1 MGYRCYP
8 IKYDL
13 YLGFQ
18 PRVTNIN
25 HSFFTAETL
34 LTYYKSFHDLYQSS
48 VTKMTQFCQNMV
60 IRESKNSTHYVKTS
74 MTCADFRTFF
84 VFNESETLHR
94 NKSFNHKEFFSY
106 ETFEFFFHFYGE
118 CNSMAESFYGESPPH
133 TGQAYVGK
141 AYFGK
146 AFAIENEE
154 KKKASL
160 PRPEQMAD
168 LVQKMTYTKMILDRL
183 RQYKSL
189 ELKSLGKK

>member
-1 MGYRCYP
+1 M
-8 IKYDL
+8 KL
-13 YLGFQ
+13 LNF
-18 PRVTNIN
+18 
-25 HSFFTAETL
+25 SFIFMVNATQW
-34 LTYYKSFHDLYQSS
+34 QS
-48 VTKMTQFCQNMV
+48 
-60 IRESKNSTHYVKTS
+60 R
-74 MTCADFRTFF
+74 
-84 VFNESETLHR
+84 
-94 NKSFNHKEFFSY
+94 
-106 ETFEFFFHFYGE
+106 
-118 CNSMAESFYGESPPH
+118 FYGESPPH

-168 LVQKMTYTKMILDRL
+168 LVQKMAYTKMILDRL